1 MTPRMSRGYRQS
13 RAASPEGTSFTAG
26 RRLALKLSLLSLL
39 SLPLCQASASDIPYA
54 DVDQT
59 AFSPNY
65 PQATQFLAN
74 PIAAHA
80 AITSLVQNGEVTL
93 PPLPDALKPLGPAK
107 VPASVRQDS
116 IMAELPS
123 VTGKG
128 GINNDTPPV
137 ARHATATSDDRTDTE
152 ETVMQTPAPHAPSNA
167 FLDSVRAHRD
177 AEDLAKQQR
186 GQYNADGTPATA
198 APGQPTSASA
208 KPKDSGAADGD
219 DGDLLLNIR
228 YPYLWNQDAPTSRS
242 SSSVIYTVPKR

>member
-1 MTPRMSRGYRQS
+1 MTPRMNRGYRQS
-13 RAASPEGTSFTAG
+13 RAVSPEGTSFAVG
-26 RRLALKLSLLSLL
+26 RRLALGLFLL
-39 SLPLCQASASDIPYA
+39 SLPLYQVAASDIPYA

-80 AITSLVQNGEVTL
+80 SITALVQNGEVTL

-128 GINNDTPPV
+128 GTNNDMPPV
-137 ARHATATSDDRTDTE
+137 TRHATADDRTDTE
-152 ETVMQTPAPHAPSNA
+152 ETVMQTPAPHSASNA
-167 FLDSVRAHRD
+167 FLDWVRAHRD

-186 GQYNADGTPATA
+186 SQYNPDGTPATA
-198 APGQPTSASA
+198 PGQPTSA